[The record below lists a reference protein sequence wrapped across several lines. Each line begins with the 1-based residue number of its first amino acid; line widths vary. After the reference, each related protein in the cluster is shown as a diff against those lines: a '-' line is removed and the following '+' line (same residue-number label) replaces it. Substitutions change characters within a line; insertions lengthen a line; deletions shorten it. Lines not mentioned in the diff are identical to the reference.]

1 LAMLSLLPGSW
12 LGLLLRIWC
21 FFTFEDVPSFLSCWM
36 KAAEGPCDHVMFC
49 RMLQP
54 RCWLFFDFLGFGSGV
69 DSSLYFRGFYIG
81 SASLKTSPPGRS
93 TPVRKRVQTLECE
106 KVEKKKTSVF
116 RDVDAAA
123 YFAGVIL
130 TLKCKIYVDCRR
142 STCGWRFFLRGL
154 SGRRIPTFPLVLLY
168 KVLPTWVAIYQRLGV
183 LLFS

>member
-1 LAMLSLLPGSW
+1 
-12 LGLLLRIWC
+12 
-21 FFTFEDVPSFLSCWM
+21 M

-106 KVEKKKTSVF
+106 KVEKKRK
-116 RDVDAAA
+116 
-123 YFAGVIL
+123 
-130 TLKCKIYVDCRR
+130 K
-142 STCGWRFFLRGL
+142 
-154 SGRRIPTFPLVLLY
+154 RI
-168 KVLPTWVAIYQRLGV
+168 
-183 LLFS
+183 

>member
-1 LAMLSLLPGSW
+1 
-12 LGLLLRIWC
+12 
-21 FFTFEDVPSFLSCWM
+21 M

-69 DSSLYFRGFYIG
+69 DSSLYLRGFYIG

-130 TLKCKIYVDCRR
+130 TLKCKIYVDCRH
-142 STCGWRFFLRGL
+142 STCGWRFYLRGL

-168 KVLPTWVAIYQRLGV
+168 KVLPTWVAIYQRLGD